1 MAQKNNAKQVV
12 ETSGSH
18 FVTSADLQLP
28 QDAAV
33 SFSPASFTQYINVL
47 RQNWRQGTVGC
58 KDRGEVA
65 FSNKKPWKQKGTGR
79 ARVGSIRSPLWRKG
93 GVIFGPQLR
102 TRTLKVTQQL
112 KKNVLKAL
120 LIDRLQQQKIVAL
133 DWQMDGNAPKTALA
147 FAQLKNAGLQN
158 KNIVLFVP
166 THDYQLQASYANIPH
181 VKMYLFDQPNAY
193 ALSQGDFWVY
203 LKRDSDLF
211 KQMVGSW
218 I

>member
-1 MAQKNNAKQVV
+1 MTQKNSKSLV
-12 ETSGSH
+12 ETTALH
-18 FVTSADLQLP
+18 IVTPAELQL
-28 QDAAV
+28 QEDAAA
-33 SFSPASFTQYINVL
+33 SFSPSSFTQYINVL
-47 RQNWRQGTVGC
+47 RQNWRQGTLGC
-58 KDRGEVA
+58 KGRGDVA

-79 ARVGSIRSPLWRKG
+79 ARVGSIRSPIWRKG

-102 TRTLKVTQQL
+102 TRTLKVSQQL
-112 KKNVLKAL
+112 KKNVFKAL
-120 LIDRLQQQKIVAL
+120 LFDRLQQQRIVAL
-133 DWQMDGNAPKTALA
+133 DWQMEGNSPKTALA
-147 FAQLKNAGLQN
+147 FAQLKNAGLHN
-158 KNIVLFVP
+158 KKIVLFVP